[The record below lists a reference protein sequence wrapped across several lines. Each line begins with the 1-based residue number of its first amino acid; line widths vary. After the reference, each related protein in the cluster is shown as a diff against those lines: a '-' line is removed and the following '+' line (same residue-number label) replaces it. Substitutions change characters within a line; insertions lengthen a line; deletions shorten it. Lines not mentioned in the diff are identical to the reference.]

1 MNYNYILFDTLNRA
15 FRAFSDVF
23 LLWGVWRVMMR
34 YHYLRL
40 TKGTP
45 QRLFLITNCMA
56 CLLWAL
62 AVYHICLL
70 FALSFTWLSFSDL
83 HVINA
88 IAKARSGF
96 EVAFTAL
103 QFFLTCLTAIVTG
116 VNEYDHTYSD
126 PYYKVRAL
134 P

>member
-1 MNYNYILFDTLNRA
+1 VNYNYILFDAFNRT

-23 LLWGVWRVMMR
+23 VLWGVWRVMMR
-34 YHYLRL
+34 YQYLRL
-40 TKGTP
+40 TTGAP
-45 QRLFLITNCMA
+45 RSLFLIANCMA

-70 FALSFTWLSFSDL
+70 FAVSFTWLSFSDL

-103 QFFLTCLTAIVTG
+103 QFFLTCLTALVAC
-116 VNEYDHTYSD
+116 VNKYDRTD
-126 PYYKVRAL
+126 GDLYYKVRAL